1 MPPLAPAGAA
11 VAQHQFPIIL
21 EWKNVSHTATKSLV
35 CLLIFEVLLPSRDL
49 SSATIM
55 SSQAKRSAVV
65 MEEKLGVAG
74 GLVDDDGSVS
84 VSGSVEGAEGV
95 VVGVETEAVGCV
107 SGMEVGRE
115 VDLGLVVQGFLV
127 GFVLLGCW

>member
-1 MPPLAPAGAA
+1 M
-11 VAQHQFPIIL
+11 
-21 EWKNVSHTATKSLV
+21 
-35 CLLIFEVLLPSRDL
+35 

-65 MEEKLGVAG
+65 MEEKLGLV
-74 GLVDDDGSVS
+74 LVDDDGS

-95 VVGVETEAVGCV
+95 VVVVVVVGIGAVGCV
-107 SGMEVGRE
+107 SELDVGRE

-127 GFVLLGCW
+127 GFVLLGCWWMGEVVVVVLLEVGVG